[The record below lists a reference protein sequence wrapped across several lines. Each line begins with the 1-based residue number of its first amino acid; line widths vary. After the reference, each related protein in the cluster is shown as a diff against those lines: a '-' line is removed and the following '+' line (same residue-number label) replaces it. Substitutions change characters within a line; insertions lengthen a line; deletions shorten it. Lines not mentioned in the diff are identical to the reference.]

1 MTPFCRELVGSSV
14 ALGSNSAVEELSGEY
29 LTAAPILVEVPFLK
43 SLKVLPF
50 SKEEAIISSEKK
62 AVTLVVVATPLA
74 SVPGSVLVTL
84 GGPGRS
90 VVEVGGVPWQLA
102 LPESS
107 TVPSTVPSIVTN
119 CQS

>member
-14 ALGSNSAVEELSGEY
+14 ALGSNSAVVGSSGKY
-29 LTAAPILVEVPFLK
+29 VTPAPILVEVPFLK

-50 SKEEAIISSEKK
+50 MVFLSISSEKK
-62 AVTLVVVATPLA
+62 AVTLVVVATPVAPL
-74 SVPGSVLVTL
+74 PGSVFVML

-90 VVEVGGVPWQLA
+90 VLEVGGAPWQLA
-102 LPESS
+102 LLSRS
-107 TVPSTVPSIVTN
+107 GRTALSIVTN

>member
-14 ALGSNSAVEELSGEY
+14 ALGSNLAVEGSSGKY
-29 LTAAPILVEVPFLK
+29 LTTAPILVEVPFLK

-50 SKEEAIISSEKK
+50 MEEAIISSEKN
-62 AVTLVVVATPLA
+62 AVTLAVVATPVAL
-74 SVPGSVLVTL
+74 VPGSVVVML

-90 VVEVGGVPWQLA
+90 VVEVGGAPWQVA
-102 LPESS
+102 LPES
-107 TVPSTVPSIVTN
+107 STVPSIVTN

>member
-14 ALGSNSAVEELSGEY
+14 ALGSNSAVVGSSGEY
-29 LTAAPILVEVPFLK
+29 VTPAPILVEVPFLK
-43 SLKVLPF
+43 SLKVLVF
-50 SKEEAIISSEKK
+50 MEEAIISSEKK
-62 AVTLVVVATPLA
+62 GVTLVVVETPVALG
-74 SVPGSVLVTL
+74 PGSVFVML

-90 VVEVGGVPWQLA
+90 VVEVGGAPWQLA

-107 TVPSTVPSIVTN
+107 TVPSIATN

>member
-14 ALGSNSAVEELSGEY
+14 ALGSNSAVEGSSGAY

-43 SLKVLPF
+43 SLKVLVF
-50 SKEEAIISSEKK
+50 MEEAIISSEKK
-62 AVTLVVVATPLA
+62 AVTLVVLATPVTLG
-74 SVPGSVLVTL
+74 PGSVFVTL

-90 VVEVGGVPWQLA
+90 VGLGDALWQLP
-102 LPESS
+102 LPKSV
-107 TVPSTVPSIVTN
+107 TVAPGAVTN